1 MTVQH
6 IVAVC
11 VLHLAQA
18 HAVMGVR
25 VLAKLNALITAP
37 LHVELLVQDLVVVHA
52 RVLAEVHVKEVVM
65 DVVVLILGHVVVHAL
80 VLARIHVK
88 TDVVVVVTLVQTLVR
103 GVVGAALGAA
113 VGAAKEPVVSHAV
126 GDVMVAVR
134 AAVKELVPD
143 LVLQTTAVLLVVI
156 QEQQFKKGKFMVVKI
171 SPEHSDYVEKLF
183 FEYNALKDLIVYM
196 SKDSDVREEDKDY
209 YLEKLGTMYSKL
221 ELAKEQVVAKYAP
234 DSYKTYKFLFPE
246 CSIQFD

>member
-1 MTVQH
+1 
-6 IVAVC
+6 
-11 VLHLAQA
+11 
-18 HAVMGVR
+18 MGVQ
-25 VLAKLNALITAP
+25 VLAKLYALITAP
-37 LHVELLVQDLVVVHA
+37 LHVKLLVQDLVVVHA
-52 RVLAEVHVKEVVM
+52 LVLAEVHVRVDVMAVVELVKE
-65 DVVVLILGHVVVHAL
+65 HVVGVA
-80 VLARIHVK
+80 VLAQV
-88 TDVVVVVTLVQTLVR
+88 DAVVVVTHVLVDVKEHVKLH
-103 GVVGAALGAA
+103 VVGAA
-113 VGAAKEPVVSHAV
+113 VGAAVGAEELVISHAL

-143 LVLQTTAVLLVVI
+143 LVLQITAVLLVVI

>member
-18 HAVMGVR
+18 HAVMGVQ

-37 LHVELLVQDLVVVHA
+37 LHVKLLVQDLVKVHA
-52 RVLAEVHVKEVVM
+52 LVLAEVHVKV
-65 DVVVLILGHVVVHAL
+65 
-80 VLARIHVK
+80 
-88 TDVVVVVTLVQTLVR
+88 DVVVVLVLVKEPVRGRVVEDAPADAPADVVVVLVLVQAHVR
-103 GVVGAALGAA
+103 AALGAA
-113 VGAAKEPVVSHAV
+113 VGAAVGAKEPVITHAL

-134 AAVKELVPD
+134 AAVKELVKEIVH
-143 LVLQTTAVLLVVI
+143 LITAVLLVVI

-171 SPEHSDYVEKLF
+171 SSEHSDYVEKLF

-209 YLEKLGTMYSKL
+209 YLKKLGTMYSKL
-221 ELAKEQVVAKYAP
+221 ELAKEQVVSKYAP

>member
-1 MTVQH
+1 
-6 IVAVC
+6 
-11 VLHLAQA
+11 
-18 HAVMGVR
+18 MGVQ
-25 VLAKLNALITAP
+25 VLAKLYALITAP
-37 LHVELLVQDLVVVHA
+37 LHVKLLVQDLVVVHA
-52 RVLAEVHVKEVVM
+52 LVLAEVHVKADVMAVVEL
-65 DVVVLILGHVVVHAL
+65 VKEHVLENVLEHVVDRVTA
-80 VLARIHVK
+80 
-88 TDVVVVVTLVQTLVR
+88 DVVVVVVLVKEHVR
-103 GVVGAALGAA
+103 AALGAA
-113 VGAAKEPVVSHAV
+113 VGAAVGAKEPVVVHAL